1 MGLYAWHAPG
11 TFLKRKR
18 VAGVAQ
24 FHATFLGY
32 NALVL
37 RSPSVLDA
45 LELTMLA
52 ARLVVG
58 LGDCRMHL
66 MDKSCARGVWR

>member
-1 MGLYAWHAPG
+1 MDLYAWHAPG
-11 TFLKRKR
+11 TFLKGWC
-18 VAGVAQ
+18 VVGVAQ

-37 RSPSVLDA
+37 MNPSVLDA

-52 ARLVVG
+52 AKLVAD
-58 LGDCRMHL
+58 LGDCRML
-66 MDKSCARGVWR
+66 PMDKSCAQGVWR

>member
-11 TFLKRKR
+11 TFLKGRC

-32 NALVL
+32 NALIL
-37 RSPSVLDA
+37 MNPSVLDA

-52 ARLVVG
+52 ARLVAD
-58 LGDCRMHL
+58 LGDGRML
-66 MDKSCARGVWR
+66 PTDKSCARDAWR

>member
-37 RSPSVLDA
+37 MNPSVLDA

-52 ARLVVG
+52 ARLVAG
-58 LGDCRMHL
+58 HDDCRML
-66 MDKSCARGVWR
+66 PMDKSYVRGVWR

>member
-1 MGLYAWHAPG
+1 MDLYAWHAPG
-11 TFLKRKR
+11 TFLKRWC

-37 RSPSVLDA
+37 MNPSVLDA

-52 ARLVVG
+52 ARLVAD

-66 MDKSCARGVWR
+66 MDKSCARSVWR

>member
-1 MGLYAWHAPG
+1 MDLYAWHAPG
-11 TFLKRKR
+11 TFLKSRC

-37 RSPSVLDA
+37 MNPFVLNA

-52 ARLVVG
+52 ARLVAE
-58 LGDCRMHL
+58 LDDCRML
-66 MDKSCARGVWR
+66 PMDKSCAQGVWR

>member
-1 MGLYAWHAPG
+1 MDLYAWHAPG
-11 TFLKRKR
+11 TFLKRRR

-37 RSPSVLDA
+37 MNPSVLDA

-52 ARLVVG
+52 ARLVAD
-58 LGDCRMHL
+58 LGDCRML
-66 MDKSCARGVWR
+66 PMDKSCARGVWR

>member
-1 MGLYAWHAPG
+1 MGLYAWHALG
-11 TFLKRKR
+11 TFLKRRR

-32 NALVL
+32 SVLVL
-37 RSPSVLDA
+37 MNPSVLDA

-52 ARLVVG
+52 ARLVAG

>member
-1 MGLYAWHAPG
+1 
-11 TFLKRKR
+11 
-18 VAGVAQ
+18 VAQ

-37 RSPSVLDA
+37 MNPSVLDA

-52 ARLVVG
+52 ARLVAG
-58 LGDCRMHL
+58 HGDCRML
-66 MDKSCARGVWR
+66 PMDKSYVRGV